1 MPGPAIC
8 VARGKASLII
18 SRSRLFIRQSFG
30 SLLPRAIST
39 LTSRRLFR
47 SGLTGQRN
55 CPGAIMQRRHLTI
68 IVMGVLLL
76 LGYVRANPP
85 AETANLVMIDASRP
99 APPPQTGKLHLGGK
113 SPSGREL
120 GVNSQYLTLDGA
132 PWLPVM
138 GEFHFSR
145 YPEQDWEDELLKMQA
160 GGIEIVSTYVFWIHQ
175 EEVEGQFDWSGRR
188 NLRRF
193 IELCRAHALYAFVRI
208 GPWAHGECRNGG
220 FPDWLIKK
228 CPKLRSNDPCYLNCV
243 RRYFGE
249 IGKQLQGLFW
259 KEGGPIIGVQLENEY
274 LERGAEAGAA
284 HIAELKRLALGSG
297 IDAPLF
303 TVTGWGDPE
312 FPAGEVIPVFGGYP
326 DAFWDTSLCM
336 LPPSVNYFF
345 NLTRDDGAVGANL
358 RPLRPAM
365 PHLEDYPFLTAELG
379 GGMET
384 SYHRRPA
391 ISADDVGALALAK
404 LGSGANL
411 LGYYMYHGGMNPA
424 GKLSTLQESQATGYP
439 NDLPVISYD
448 FQAPLGEFGQ
458 VRPSY
463 GVLKTLHLFLRD
475 FGSELATM
483 TPFEPAAAPVSIYDT
498 QTPRVIA
505 RVKGDNGFVFI
516 NNYQRNYPLPARQ
529 DFQVALKLASETV
542 TVPRKP
548 TVVPAG
554 AYLIWPVNLNMDG
567 VLLKYSTAQLLSK
580 VSTADADEYFFFAWP
595 GIEPEFAVD
604 TQSAAQVEAHTG
616 EQSREEGIIYV
627 RGVAP
632 GTNVALEM
640 RSASGRAVNIV
651 VLPRQQAEE
660 CYKFSLAGRERV
672 LLSPADVFLGAQ
684 ALHLRS
690 RTASQLDFSVF
701 PALEPAPEASAP
713 LRPARPDGVFE
724 KYSAA
729 LTPGVIPV
737 QWTEVHGPRSLGPV
751 KMGPRVALAPTAA
764 DFERAG
770 EWRIAVPENA
780 LKNLSNLFLRIQ
792 YVGDVGRLLSGG
804 RLLDDNF
811 YNGSAWE
818 IGLKPFGDVALG
830 RELILEIYPLRKGA
844 PVYLPKDAWP
854 PFPLSGGVAQMRS
867 VSLAPEY
874 ELVVRTSPMP
884 PREKEKPAR
893 SQPSP

>member
-1 MPGPAIC
+1 M
-8 VARGKASLII
+8 
-18 SRSRLFIRQSFG
+18 
-30 SLLPRAIST
+30 
-39 LTSRRLFR
+39 SRRLFR
-47 SGLTGQRN
+47 SGLPQRRDYL
-55 CPGAIMQRRHLTI
+55 GAIMKRRHLTI
-68 IVMGVLLL
+68 IVMGVLVL
-76 LGYVRANPP
+76 LGHGRANPLGK
-85 AETANLVMIDASRP
+85 AADVITIDASRP
-99 APPPQTGKLHLGGK
+99 APPPQTGKLRLGGK

-120 GVNSQYLTLDGA
+120 GVNSQYLSLDGA

-160 GGIEIVSTYVFWIHQ
+160 GGIEIVATYVFWIHQ

-193 IELCRAHALYAFVRI
+193 TELCRAHGLYAFVRI

-228 CPKLRSNDPCYLNCV
+228 CPKLRSNDPCYLNYV

-259 KEGGPIIGVQLENEY
+259 KDGGPIIGVQLENEY

-284 HIAELKRLALGSG
+284 HIAQLKKLALEAG

-312 FPAGEVIPVFGGYP
+312 FPLYQVVPVFGGYP

-336 LPPSVNYFF
+336 LAPSVNYFF
-345 NLTRDDGAVGANL
+345 NLTRDDGAIGANL
-358 RPLRPAM
+358 QPLRPAL

-411 LGYYMYHGGMNPA
+411 LGYYMYHGGRNPA

-439 NDLPVISYD
+439 NDLPVITYD

-463 GVLKTLHLFLRD
+463 GVLKPLHLFLHD

-483 TPFEPAAAPVSIYDT
+483 TPFQPVATPVSIYGT
-498 QTPRVIA
+498 ETPRVIA
-505 RVKGDNGFVFI
+505 RVRGDQGFVFI

-529 DFQVALKLASETV
+529 DFQVGLKLASETV

-548 TVVPAG
+548 TAVPAG

-580 VSTADADEYFFFAWP
+580 VATADADEYFFFAWP

-604 TQSAAQVEAHTG
+604 AQSAAQVEAHTG
-616 EQSREEGIIYV
+616 EKSREQDTVYV
-627 RGVAP
+627 RGVVP

-640 RSASGRAVNIV
+640 RSASGRTVNIV
-651 VLPRQQAEE
+651 VLTRQQAEE
-660 CYKFSLAGRERV
+660 CCKFSFAGREHI
-672 LLSPADVFLGAQ
+672 LLSPADVFLDAQ

-690 RTASQLDFSVF
+690 RTASQLSFSVF
-701 PALEPAPEASAP
+701 PPLEAAPEASLP

-737 QWTEVHGPRSLGPV
+737 QCAEVHGPRSLGPV
-751 KMGPRVALAPTAA
+751 RMGPHVALAPTDA
-764 DFERAG
+764 DFDRAG

-780 LKNLSNLFLRIQ
+780 LDNLSNLYLRIQ
-792 YVGDVGRLLSGG
+792 YVGDVGRLGSGAQ
-804 RLLDDNF
+804 LLDDNF
-811 YNGSAWE
+811 YNGSVWE
-818 IGLKPFGDVALG
+818 VGLKAFGDLALG
-830 RELILEIYPLRKGA
+830 RELTLKIYPLRRGA
-844 PVYLPKDAWP
+844 PVYLPKNAWP
-854 PFPLSGGVAQMRS
+854 PFPLSGEIAQMRGA
-867 VSLAPEY
+867 SLAPEY
-874 ELVVRTSPMP
+874 ELVVKASPP
-884 PREKEKPAR
+884 PRPEKQKAAKP
-893 SQPSP
+893 QPRL